1 MPILFGHLARR
12 TLAAMLGAIGGV
24 VTLYLAVD
32 FVDNSSAFQGP
43 GWGLAVL
50 DLYANKAAVVA
61 HMVAPAAILLGASLA
76 VSGLRATREWT
87 AMRALGLGPWTVAAP
102 VLAVTVVLGMGL
114 VVLQDAV
121 GVRAALRAD
130 EIRQVR
136 FGRGADAG
144 NYLAS
149 RQPKRWFRGHDGR
162 RIYDLR
168 GHTPD
173 GGFLDVTVLEVDERF
188 RLVRRIDASRMIPAG
203 DEWILR
209 DVEDR
214 RFGPD
219 GAMVI
224 ERSPERHYR
233 FDEPPEAFAVVPGKP
248 AEMRYATLLEQIRVR
263 RGLGLPTAELELERD
278 NRLAYPFAG
287 VPGALLALALA
298 LRRNRKGNVSAALVE
313 AVGVSLLF
321 WGAQGVAWAFA
332 LSGRVPTFVAAWA
345 PNALFLAGGVV
356 GYRRIA

>member
-24 VTLYLAVD
+24 VVLYLAVD

-43 GWGLAVL
+43 GWGLDVL
-50 DLYANKAAVVA
+50 ALYANKAAVVTN
-61 HMVAPAAILLGASLA
+61 MVAPAAILLGASIA

-87 AMRALGLGPWTVAAP
+87 AMRALGLGPWKVAAP
-102 VLAVTVVLGMGL
+102 VLAVTLVLGIGL

-136 FGRGADAG
+136 FGRGSDAG

-173 GGFLDVTVLEVDERF
+173 GGFLDVTVLEVDEHF
-188 RLVRRIDASRMIPAG
+188 RLTRRIDASGMVPDRG
-203 DEWILR
+203 EWILR

-214 RFGPD
+214 AFAPD
-219 GAMVI
+219 GTMRI
-224 ERSPERHYR
+224 ERAPERRYR

-248 AEMRYATLLEQIRVR
+248 SEMRFRTLLRQIAIR
-263 RGLGLPTAELELERD
+263 RGLGLPTVELELERD
-278 NRLAYPFAG
+278 NRLAYPLAG

-298 LRRNRKGNVSAALVE
+298 LRRNRKGHISAALVE
-313 AVGVSLLF
+313 AVGISLVF

-332 LSGRVPTFVAAWA
+332 LSGRVPTVVAAWA
-345 PNALFLAGGVV
+345 PNAIFLASGALGF
-356 GYRRIA
+356 RRIA

>member
-1 MPILFGHLARR
+1 VPILFGHLARR
-12 TLAAMLGAIGGV
+12 TLAAMLGAIAGV

-32 FVDNSSAFQGP
+32 FVDNSSAFSGP
-43 GWGLAVL
+43 GWVRDALV
-50 DLYANKAAVVA
+50 LYANKAAVVT
-61 HMVAPAAILLGASLA
+61 HMVAPAAILLGASIA
-76 VSGLRATREWT
+76 VSGVRATREWT
-87 AMRALGLGPWTVAAP
+87 AMRALGLGPWRIAVP
-102 VLAVTVVLGMGL
+102 VLAVTALIGLGL

-121 GVRAALRAD
+121 GVRAALRAE

-149 RQPKRWFRGHDGR
+149 RQPKRWFRGRDGR

-168 GHTPD
+168 GAIPG
-173 GGFLDVTVLEVDERF
+173 GGFMNVTVLEVDDRF
-188 RLVRRIDASRMIPAG
+188 RLTRRIDASRMVPAG
-203 DEWILR
+203 DEWILS

-214 RFGPD
+214 RFAAD
-219 GAMVI
+219 GSMTI
-224 ERSPERHYR
+224 ERAAEREFR

-248 AEMRYATLLEQIRVR
+248 SELRYATLLQQIDVR
-263 RGLGLPTAELELERD
+263 RRLGLPTAELELERD

-298 LRRNRKGNVSAALVE
+298 LRRNRKGHISAALVE
-313 AVGVSLLF
+313 AVGISLVF

-332 LSGRVPTFVAAWA
+332 LSGRVPTVVAAWA
-345 PNALFLAGGVV
+345 PNAIFLATGLAGVRKV
-356 GYRRIA
+356 A